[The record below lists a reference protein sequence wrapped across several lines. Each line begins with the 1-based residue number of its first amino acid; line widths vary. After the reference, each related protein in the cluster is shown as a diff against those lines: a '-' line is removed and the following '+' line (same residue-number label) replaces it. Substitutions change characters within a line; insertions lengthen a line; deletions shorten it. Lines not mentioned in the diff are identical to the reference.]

1 MLHLHVSHGLLQR
14 ILAVLDDVWHT
25 VLSYGD
31 LAAVNP
37 LAEDTGC
44 ALVLAGLLAE
54 GVELLLKVLDLRTL
68 LFHLAIVLVVDGV
81 HDLFH
86 FELVAHLRLGAF
98 SFASRLEDVHTP
110 ALGCYEH
117 ERSMIVRKG

>member
-1 MLHLHVSHGLLQR
+1 M
-14 ILAVLDDVWHT
+14 
-25 VLSYGD
+25 
-31 LAAVNP
+31 
-37 LAEDTGC
+37 AEDTSC

-81 HDLFH
+81 HDLLH
-86 FELVAHLRLGAF
+86 LELVAHLRLCAF

-110 ALGCYEH
+110 TLGCFEH
-117 ERSMIVRKG
+117 ERNTIVRKG

>member
-1 MLHLHVSHGLLQR
+1 M
-14 ILAVLDDVWHT
+14 
-25 VLSYGD
+25 
-31 LAAVNP
+31 
-37 LAEDTGC
+37 AEDTGC

-110 ALGCYEH
+110 AFSCCQYERDTKVRGGC
-117 ERSMIVRKG
+117 

>member
-1 MLHLHVSHGLLQR
+1 M
-14 ILAVLDDVWHT
+14 
-25 VLSYGD
+25 
-31 LAAVNP
+31 
-37 LAEDTGC
+37 AEDTSC

-81 HDLFH
+81 HDLLH
-86 FELVAHLRLGAF
+86 LKLVAHLRLCAF
-98 SFASRLEDVHTP
+98 SFASRFEDVHAP

-117 ERSMIVRKG
+117 ERNTIVRKG

>member
-1 MLHLHVSHGLLQR
+1 M
-14 ILAVLDDVWHT
+14 
-25 VLSYGD
+25 
-31 LAAVNP
+31 
-37 LAEDTGC
+37 AEDTGC

-54 GVELLLKVLDLRTL
+54 GVEQLLKVLYTRTL
-68 LFHLAIVLVVDGV
+68 LFHLAIILVVDGL

-86 FELVAHLRLGAF
+86 LELVAHLRLGAF

-117 ERSMIVRKG
+117 ERNTIVRKG